1 MTLPEHAS
9 LQSAAGLVRLRI
21 QLVYPEVVLLQAGMF
36 LTMIWRGLDYAIPP
50 NDAPASLS
58 AIEQAAPFNVWGGL
72 FLLGGTAG
80 LLGLRWVRWPLT
92 VFAHGLAVALYFAFA
107 LGSLVSIIVR
117 AGHPPTLLAVAWIAA
132 LMGAA
137 FITVGVVSWA
147 WPQYQAAAWVGVAIA
162 AVTSVVVIASAS
174 DVYGWRTATG
184 WLFVLCVG
192 HAVMASASSDAW
204 KDYTGRGAAEIRR
217 RGPQKEAITSGPQ

>member
-1 MTLPEHAS
+1 MTLTEHAS

-50 NDAPASLS
+50 NDEPTTLS

-72 FLLGGTAG
+72 FLLGGVTG
-80 LLGLRWVRWPLT
+80 LLGLRYVRWPLT
-92 VFAHGLAVALYFAFA
+92 VFAHGLGVALYFAFS

-117 AGHPPTLLAVAWIAA
+117 ASEPPTMLAFAWITALLGSAA
-132 LMGAA
+132 
-137 FITVGVVSWA
+137 ITIAVVSWA
-147 WPQYQAAAWVGVAIA
+147 WPQYRAVSWVIA
-162 AVTSVVVIASAS
+162 AVAAVASVVITASSS

-217 RGPQKEAITSGPQ
+217 RGQTKESTSGP